1 MDGKTYAY
9 AVVARKDQPG
19 LVLCYEDVTGYK
31 EVDNELSLDTLLS
44 GNNFTM
50 EATIIITDGASIINS
65 NDETKKNKSISGT
78 VVETAEKQGW
88 DDNTMQKIKS
98 DGQTWYVMRRS
109 YKDNHLYVFYTSGE
123 VFTYRTTTM
132 AYAVLLYL
140 LFVSFFHM
148 IHYQYARKNTEYIE
162 NMRMDT
168 LAERLKDKNAVD
180 MILHTTIDRYL
191 YISMVPQKPGEYLQG
206 DAVKYNRMGGSVTVQ
221 CQETLEENQM
231 GGTISFTSEEGMGTT
246 YTIEFRF
253 LLAPETE
260 KEDNNKDNT
269 MQDFQGTQVLLVED
283 NELNMEIAEFFLTRC
298 SDDSDHSD
306 DGKCICGRYPAEQR
320 SGDE

>member
-123 VFTYRTTTM
+123 MFTYRTTTM

-148 IHYQYARKNTEYIE
+148 IHYRYARKNTEYIE
-162 NMRMDT
+162 KQYQIIPESVGVHLHGGETMGELVETQAAAAGVTFHR
-168 LAERLKDKNAVD
+168 ERA
-180 MILHTTIDRYL
+180 
-191 YISMVPQKPGEYLQG
+191 
-206 DAVKYNRMGGSVTVQ
+206 
-221 CQETLEENQM
+221 
-231 GGTISFTSEEGMGTT
+231 GGTISFTSEEGVGTT
-246 YTIEFRF
+246 FTIEFRF

-260 KEDNNKDNT
+260 KGDNSKDNT
-269 MQDFQGTQVLLVED
+269 MQDFQGTQQIRAMHRPD
-283 NELNMEIAEFFLTRC
+283 AATIPIIAMTANAFA
-298 SDDSDHSD
+298 DDIQQSKEAGMSEHLSKPLD
-306 DGKCICGRYPAEQR
+306 EQKMFAMIR
-320 SGDE
+320 KYCREKKEGENQ

>member
-65 NDETKKNKSISGT
+65 NDETKKNKTISGT

-109 YKDNHLYVFYTSGE
+109 YKDNHLYVFYIIFSYDSLSICTKKH
-123 VFTYRTTTM
+123 R
-132 AYAVLLYL
+132 
-140 LFVSFFHM
+140 
-148 IHYQYARKNTEYIE
+148 IHRKI
-162 NMRMDT
+162 
-168 LAERLKDKNAVD
+168 
-180 MILHTTIDRYL
+180 I
-191 YISMVPQKPGEYLQG
+191 
-206 DAVKYNRMGGSVTVQ
+206 
-221 CQETLEENQM
+221 
-231 GGTISFTSEEGMGTT
+231 
-246 YTIEFRF
+246 
-253 LLAPETE
+253 
-260 KEDNNKDNT
+260 
-269 MQDFQGTQVLLVED
+269 
-283 NELNMEIAEFFLTRC
+283 
-298 SDDSDHSD
+298 SDHSRECWSSSAWRRD
-306 DGKCICGRYPAEQR
+306 DGRAC
-320 SGDE
+320 

>member
-50 EATIIITDGASIINS
+50 EAAIIITDGASIINS

-123 VFTYRTTTM
+123 VFTYRTSTM

-148 IHYQYARKNTEYIE
+148 IHYRYARKNTEYIE
-162 NMRMDT
+162 KQYQIIQAISTIYSTDIRGMVKIGKHN
-168 LAERLKDKNAVD
+168 LEKPEKEAECLDKIEETSGFLLDLVNDVLD
-180 MILHTTIDRYL
+180 MKKLESGEIVLEEGPFDFKKILQD
-191 YISMVPQKPGEYLQG
+191 
-206 DAVKYNRMGGSVTVQ
+206 SVTVV
-221 CQETLEENQM
+221 ETQAAAAGVTFHRERA
-231 GGTISFTSEEGMGTT
+231 GGTDGW
-246 YTIEFRF
+246 
-253 LLAPETE
+253 
-260 KEDNNKDNT
+260 N
-269 MQDFQGTQVLLVED
+269 DF
-283 NELNMEIAEFFLTRC
+283 FY
-298 SDDSDHSD
+298 
-306 DGKCICGRYPAEQR
+306 K
-320 SGDE
+320 

>member
-65 NDETKKNKSISGT
+65 NDETKKNKTISGT

-140 LFVSFFHM
+140 LFVSFFRM
-148 IHYQYARKNTEYIE
+148 IHYRYARKNTEYIE
-162 NMRMDT
+162 KQYQIIPESVGVHLHGGETMGELVETQAAAAGVTFHR
-168 LAERLKDKNAVD
+168 ERA
-180 MILHTTIDRYL
+180 
-191 YISMVPQKPGEYLQG
+191 
-206 DAVKYNRMGGSVTVQ
+206 
-221 CQETLEENQM
+221 
-231 GGTISFTSEEGMGTT
+231 GGTISFTSEEGVGTT
-246 YTIEFRF
+246 FTIEFRF

-260 KEDNNKDNT
+260 KGDNSKDNT
-269 MQDFQGTQVLLVED
+269 MQDFQGTQQIRAMHRPD
-283 NELNMEIAEFFLTRC
+283 AATIPIIAMTANAFA
-298 SDDSDHSD
+298 DDIQQSKEAGMSEHLSKPLD
-306 DGKCICGRYPAEQR
+306 EQKMFAMIR
-320 SGDE
+320 KYCREKKEGENQ

>member
-1 MDGKTYAY
+1 MDEKTYAY
-9 AVVARKDQPG
+9 AVVTRKDQLG

-65 NDETKKNKSISGT
+65 NDETKKNKTISGT

-148 IHYQYARKNTEYIE
+148 IHYRYARKNTEYIE
-162 NMRMDT
+162 KQYQIIPESVGVHLHGGETMGELVETQAAAAGVTFYR
-168 LAERLKDKNAVD
+168 ERA
-180 MILHTTIDRYL
+180 
-191 YISMVPQKPGEYLQG
+191 
-206 DAVKYNRMGGSVTVQ
+206 
-221 CQETLEENQM
+221 
-231 GGTISFTSEEGMGTT
+231 GGTISFTSEEGVGTT
-246 YTIEFRF
+246 FTIEFRF

-260 KEDNNKDNT
+260 KGDNSKDNT
-269 MQDFQGTQVLLVED
+269 MQDFQGTQSKEAGMSEHLSKPLD
-283 NELNMEIAEFFLTRC
+283 
-298 SDDSDHSD
+298 
-306 DGKCICGRYPAEQR
+306 EQKMFAMIR
-320 SGDE
+320 KYCREKKEGENQ

>member
-50 EATIIITDGASIINS
+50 EAAIIITDGASIINS

-123 VFTYRTTTM
+123 VFTYRTSTM

-162 NMRMDT
+162 KQYQIIQAISTIYSTDIRGMVKIGKHN
-168 LAERLKDKNAVD
+168 LEKPEKEAECLDKIEETSGFLLDLVNDVLD
-180 MILHTTIDRYL
+180 MKKLESGEIVLEEGPFDFKKILQD
-191 YISMVPQKPGEYLQG
+191 
-206 DAVKYNRMGGSVTVQ
+206 SVTVV
-221 CQETLEENQM
+221 ETQAAAAGVTFHRERA
-231 GGTISFTSEEGMGTT
+231 GGTDGW
-246 YTIEFRF
+246 
-253 LLAPETE
+253 
-260 KEDNNKDNT
+260 N
-269 MQDFQGTQVLLVED
+269 DF
-283 NELNMEIAEFFLTRC
+283 FY
-298 SDDSDHSD
+298 
-306 DGKCICGRYPAEQR
+306 K
-320 SGDE
+320 

>member
-19 LVLCYEDVTGYK
+19 LVLCYEEVTGYK

-65 NDETKKNKSISGT
+65 NDETKKNKTISGT

-123 VFTYRTTTM
+123 MFTYRTTTM

-148 IHYQYARKNTEYIE
+148 IHYRYARKNTEYIE
-162 NMRMDT
+162 KQYQIIPESVGVHLHGGETMGELVETQAAAAGVTFHR
-168 LAERLKDKNAVD
+168 ERA
-180 MILHTTIDRYL
+180 
-191 YISMVPQKPGEYLQG
+191 
-206 DAVKYNRMGGSVTVQ
+206 
-221 CQETLEENQM
+221 
-231 GGTISFTSEEGMGTT
+231 GGTISFTSEEGVGTT
-246 YTIEFRF
+246 FTIEFRF

-260 KEDNNKDNT
+260 KGDNSKDNT
-269 MQDFQGTQVLLVED
+269 MQDFQGTQQIRAMHRPD
-283 NELNMEIAEFFLTRC
+283 AATIPIIAMTANAFA
-298 SDDSDHSD
+298 DDIQQSKEAGMSEHLSKTLD
-306 DGKCICGRYPAEQR
+306 EQKMFAMIR
-320 SGDE
+320 KYCREKKEGENQ

>member
-65 NDETKKNKSISGT
+65 NDETKKNKTISGT

-109 YKDNHLYVFYTSGE
+109 YKDNHLYVFYMSGE

-132 AYAVLLYL
+132 ALSICTKKHRIHRKIISDHTGNQHD
-140 LFVSFFHM
+140 LFNGYHSVP
-148 IHYQYARKNTEYIE
+148 T
-162 NMRMDT
+162 
-168 LAERLKDKNAVD
+168 DK
-180 MILHTTIDRYL
+180 Y
-191 YISMVPQKPGEYLQG
+191 
-206 DAVKYNRMGGSVTVQ
+206 MGG
-221 CQETLEENQM
+221 
-231 GGTISFTSEEGMGTT
+231 
-246 YTIEFRF
+246 IE
-253 LLAPETE
+253 
-260 KEDNNKDNT
+260 
-269 MQDFQGTQVLLVED
+269 
-283 NELNMEIAEFFLTRC
+283 
-298 SDDSDHSD
+298 DSRECWSSSAWRRD
-306 DGKCICGRYPAEQR
+306 DGRAC
-320 SGDE
+320 

>member
-1 MDGKTYAY
+1 MDEKTYAY

-65 NDETKKNKSISGT
+65 NDETKKNKTISGT

-148 IHYQYARKNTEYIE
+148 IHYRYARKKHRIHRKTISDHTGNQYDLFNGYHSVPT
-162 NMRMDT
+162 
-168 LAERLKDKNAVD
+168 DK
-180 MILHTTIDRYL
+180 Y
-191 YISMVPQKPGEYLQG
+191 
-206 DAVKYNRMGGSVTVQ
+206 MGG
-221 CQETLEENQM
+221 
-231 GGTISFTSEEGMGTT
+231 
-246 YTIEFRF
+246 IE
-253 LLAPETE
+253 
-260 KEDNNKDNT
+260 
-269 MQDFQGTQVLLVED
+269 
-283 NELNMEIAEFFLTRC
+283 
-298 SDDSDHSD
+298 DSRECWSSSAWRRD
-306 DGKCICGRYPAEQR
+306 DGRAC
-320 SGDE
+320 

>member
-65 NDETKKNKSISGT
+65 NDETKKNKTISGT

-162 NMRMDT
+162 KQYQIIPESVGVHLHGGETMGELVETQAAAAGVTFHR
-168 LAERLKDKNAVD
+168 ERA
-180 MILHTTIDRYL
+180 
-191 YISMVPQKPGEYLQG
+191 
-206 DAVKYNRMGGSVTVQ
+206 
-221 CQETLEENQM
+221 
-231 GGTISFTSEEGMGTT
+231 GGTISFTSEEGVGTT
-246 YTIEFRF
+246 FTIEFRF

-260 KEDNNKDNT
+260 KGDNSKDNT
-269 MQDFQGTQVLLVED
+269 MQDFQGTQQIRAMHRPD
-283 NELNMEIAEFFLTRC
+283 AATIPIIAMTANAFA
-298 SDDSDHSD
+298 DDIQQSKEAGMSEHLSKPLD
-306 DGKCICGRYPAEQR
+306 EQKMFAMIR
-320 SGDE
+320 KYCREKKEGENQ

>member
-1 MDGKTYAY
+1 MEGLFVNHGSSGNSYIKNKSVLSHAEMDGKTYAY

-65 NDETKKNKSISGT
+65 NDETKKNKTISGT

-109 YKDNHLYVFYTSGE
+109 YRDNHLYVFYTSGE

-140 LFVSFFHM
+140 LFVSFF
-148 IHYQYARKNTEYIE
+148 I
-162 NMRMDT
+162 
-168 LAERLKDKNAVD
+168 
-180 MILHTTIDRYL
+180 
-191 YISMVPQKPGEYLQG
+191 
-206 DAVKYNRMGGSVTVQ
+206 
-221 CQETLEENQM
+221 
-231 GGTISFTSEEGMGTT
+231 
-246 YTIEFRF
+246 
-253 LLAPETE
+253 
-260 KEDNNKDNT
+260 
-269 MQDFQGTQVLLVED
+269 
-283 NELNMEIAEFFLTRC
+283 
-298 SDDSDHSD
+298 
-306 DGKCICGRYPAEQR
+306 
-320 SGDE
+320 

>member
-9 AVVARKDQPG
+9 AVVARKDQPE

-31 EVDNELSLDTLLS
+31 KVDNELSLDTLLS

-65 NDETKKNKSISGT
+65 NDETKKNKTISGT

-109 YKDNHLYVFYTSGE
+109 YKDNHLYVFYMSGE

-140 LFVSFFHM
+140 LFVSFFRM
-148 IHYQYARKNTEYIE
+148 IHYRYARKNTEYIE
-162 NMRMDT
+162 KQYQIIPESVGVHLHGGETMGELVETQAAAAGVTFHR
-168 LAERLKDKNAVD
+168 ERA
-180 MILHTTIDRYL
+180 
-191 YISMVPQKPGEYLQG
+191 
-206 DAVKYNRMGGSVTVQ
+206 
-221 CQETLEENQM
+221 
-231 GGTISFTSEEGMGTT
+231 GGTISFTSEEGVGTT
-246 YTIEFRF
+246 FTIEFRF

-260 KEDNNKDNT
+260 KGDNSKDNT
-269 MQDFQGTQVLLVED
+269 MQDFQGTQSKEAGMSEHLSKPL
-283 NELNMEIAEFFLTRC
+283 
-298 SDDSDHSD
+298 
-306 DGKCICGRYPAEQR
+306 
-320 SGDE
+320 DE